1 MIAAMND
8 HGKITTTEAAAI
20 LGCSRQHV
28 VNLCNRGELPSGSVG
43 RHRRL
48 RREDVESYALRRATG
63 GMTRDQLRTLW
74 LHRAVA
80 GYVARDPIE
89 TLRFAMENAG
99 RRLAQ
104 GPASGSAHWLRR
116 WLRLI
121 DQGPESVMEALTS
134 TSNASREL
142 RQNSPFAGVMSE
154 PERLA
159 ILDSFQ
165 RAHALR

>member
-1 MIAAMND
+1 MQAMND
-8 HGKITTTEAAAI
+8 QRRITTTEAAAI

-28 VNLCNRGELPSGSVG
+28 VNLCNLGELPSGSVG

-48 RREDVESYALRRATG
+48 RQQDVESYALRRATG
-63 GMTRDQLRTLW
+63 GMTRDQLRSLW

-80 GYVARDPIE
+80 GRVAGDPIG
-89 TLRFAMENAG
+89 TLRLAKENAG

-121 DQGPESVMEALTS
+121 DQGPEAVMEALSS

-142 RQNSPFAGVMSE
+142 RQNSPFAGVLSE
-154 PERLA
+154 PERLG
-159 ILDSFQ
+159 ILNSFQ
-165 RAHALR
+165 QAHALR